1 MTGLGPLNKKVS
13 TILAFHFVLFFLIP
27 YIPRNILLLTDLIL
41 VRLVLLAVLISSAY
55 ISPLVAVS
63 TFVLLSLVFVERNK
77 AKMRHLE
84 RVMSQSTPESPAI
97 ESIETPPTAPAQPAF
112 DEPSVRSHSFMPQ
125 PDSGDNS
132 FAPVA
137 ESLNQKIPLPTEG
150 SNDGSQK
157 AINQLFRYID
167 PTPAQLPP

>member
-1 MTGLGPLNKKVS
+1 MSGLGPINKKVS

-27 YIPRNILLLTDLIL
+27 YIPHTILLLTDLIL
-41 VRLVLLAVLISSAY
+41 VRLVLLAILISSAY

-77 AKMRHLE
+77 VKMRRLE
-84 RVMSQSTPESPAI
+84 RAMSQSTPESPAI
-97 ESIETPPTAPAQPAF
+97 ESIETPETAPVQPAF
-112 DEPSVRSHSFMPQ
+112 DEPSVRSHPFMPQ

-150 SNDGSQK
+150 SNDGSKK